1 MNTKELDGYLKFLS
15 EKQTAV
21 QESGFDVEDS
31 DLNPLLFP
39 FQKYCVKRA
48 LKVGRFA
55 MFEDCGLGKEQPYSE
70 PVLTPTG
77 FVEMGSLKVGDYVIS
92 ANGNKTKITNIY
104 EQGVKDVY
112 KVSFS
117 DGTYTRCG
125 LNHLW
130 NVRTL
135 NDCSR
140 NNDYRTMEL
149 KDIMADYVGV
159 RNDDKRYPDKT
170 RNVYKYS
177 IPVNGK
183 VSWDIAE
190 NITIHPY
197 LLGVIIGDGSI
208 SQRGVKISKPNKSIH
223 DKLLTLDLRGDV
235 VSDFYKDGMSY
246 SVHNEVTNKTSWTQK
261 ELEKLN
267 LMGHKSIDKFIPSN
281 YLYAS
286 VESREEL
293 LQGLI
298 DTDGHL
304 VKGGSVIEYSTASE
318 RLMNDVSFLA
328 RSLGYMV
335 RVKKRMSYYDKDG
348 ERFPNFRVYLYKNC
362 RKLKNIVNIEK
373 EGQEKQRCIYV
384 EDSSHLYL
392 TRDFIVTHNTVQQL
406 EWAQQVVNH
415 INKPV
420 LILAPLGVIGQT
432 IKEGVHFGYNVTEIA
447 LTTFDQDLAAGIYIT
462 NYDNMDNIDAY
473 LFGGVVLD
481 ESSILKN
488 FAGKTRTALIEDFK
502 NTPYKLC
509 CTATP
514 SPNDTTE
521 LCNHAEFLNIMT
533 RNEMLAMYF
542 VHDGGSTSDWRLK
555 GHAQQ
560 DFWNFV
566 STWAVMLSKPS
577 DIGFSD
583 DGYILPPMNVIEDYI
598 VTEKKDNGALFNDMA
613 VSATD
618 FHKELRRT
626 IKQRLERVAEIVN
639 ASSENWII
647 WIGQDEEGK
656 VLRELIPDAVEVKG
670 SDSKQYKK
678 DKLLGFANNEFRVLI
693 TKLKI
698 ASFGLNYQNCR
709 NQMFASLDFSFEAT
723 YQGIRR
729 SYRFGQK
736 DEVNIHIITLDTMQN
751 VKSSFEEKQKQFLE
765 MQKSM
770 TEAMCRNINN
780 QIKLKKMEVDN
791 KYQSKNCDI
800 RLGDCVQ
807 LIQNVPDESI
817 GFSIF
822 SPPFAEL
829 YTYSDKLEDM
839 GNSKDYKE
847 FFTAFKYLVKELY
860 RVLWSGRN
868 VAVHCMD
875 LPIQKGKEGY
885 IGLRD
890 FSGMI
895 LEAFQEVGFIY
906 HSRVTIW
913 KNPVTEMQ
921 RTKALG
927 LLHKQVKKDAAMSRV
942 GIPDY
947 LMVFRKEGE
956 HEHPVHCDIS
966 VDTWQKYASPVWM
979 DIDYSKTL
987 NGIKGRDE
995 NDEKHICLAKGSLIL
1010 TKRGYIP
1017 IENVVVG
1024 DETLTHTGK
1033 WRKVLVTKKTG
1044 INKECVKVK
1053 AKGVPNLIC
1062 TPNHKIYSRDR
1073 IIRGKKRIL
1082 VSEIQWN
1089 EASTLSGKYVNQKLP
1104 PVVDS
1109 PISNQEWWIIGRW
1122 CADGHVDCRGHQ
1134 FFVSIGDN
1142 KLDYFMTK
1150 VASYYIGSMSH
1161 KNGCTQIGLKNLSDN
1176 AREMIK
1182 KIGFGAAN
1190 KVLPYEA
1197 ISLDKG
1203 KSQSLFDGYLS
1214 GDGYNHGNKIMFTS
1228 ISRALL
1234 LGFNIVAQR
1243 VYGKTMAIYAGR
1255 GERTSTIEGREVHC
1269 NQEWIGV
1276 LSLKNQFGKVDN
1288 EGYWQPVK
1296 EVEDGYAS
1304 DVYNITV
1311 DEDHSYTAEGCIVK
1325 NCPLQLETIERAITL
1340 WSNKGDKVL
1349 TPFLGIGSE
1358 VYQSIKM
1365 GRFGVGFELKDSYF
1379 NEAVK
1384 NCKAAEADTNAPT
1397 LFDM

>member
-31 DLNPLLFP
+31 DLNPQLFQ

-117 DGTYTRCG
+117 DGTYARCG

-149 KDIMADYVGV
+149 KDIMADYVVV

-183 VSWDIAE
+183 VSWDIVE

-197 LLGVIIGDGSI
+197 LLGVILGDGSI

-223 DKLLTLDLRGDV
+223 DKLLTLDLHGDV

-286 VESREEL
+286 VDSREEL

-304 VKGGSVIEYSTASE
+304 VKDGNVIEYSTASE

-335 RVKKRMSYYDKDG
+335 RVKKRMSYYDKNG

-373 EGQEKQRCIYV
+373 VGQEKQRCIYV

-432 IKEGVHFGYNVTEIA
+432 IKEGVHFGYKVIDIA

-560 DFWNFV
+560 DFWDFV

-598 VTEKKDNGALFNDMA
+598 VTEKKDNGALFNDIA

-678 DKLLGFANNEFRVLI
+678 DKLLGFANNEFRVLV

-780 QIKLKKMEVDN
+780 KIKLKKMEVDN

-995 NDEKHICLAKGSLIL
+995 NDEKHICLAKGTLVL

-1073 IIRGKKRIL
+1073 VLKGKKHTL

-1134 FFVSIGDN
+1134 FFVSIGNN
-1142 KLDYFMTK
+1142 KLDDFLDKADGYVGAMYAK
-1150 VASYYIGSMSH
+1150 E
-1161 KNGCTQIGLKNLSDN
+1161 GCTQIGLKNLSDD

-1197 ISLDKG
+1197 ISLDKE
-1203 KSQSLFDGYLS
+1203 KSRSLLDGYLS
-1214 GDGYNHGNKIMFTS
+1214 GDGCNCRGRILFSS

-1234 LGFNIVAQR
+1234 LGLNIVVQR

-1255 GERTSTIEGREVHC
+1255 GERTSVIEGREVHC
-1269 NQEWIGV
+1269 HQEWVGA
-1276 LSLKNQFGKVDN
+1276 LGLKHQFGKVDD

-1296 EVEDGYAS
+1296 EVEYGYTS

-1384 NCKAAEADTNAPT
+1384 NCKAAEADTNAPK

>member
-15 EKQTAV
+15 EKQTSV
-21 QESGFDVEDS
+21 QESGFDVEES

-140 NNDYRTMEL
+140 NKDYRTIEL
-149 KDIMADYVGV
+149 KDIMADYIGV
-159 RNDDKRYPDKT
+159 RNDDKRYPNKP

-177 IPVNGK
+177 IPVNEK
-183 VSWDIAE
+183 VSWDVAE

-197 LLGVIIGDGSI
+197 LLGVILGDGGI
-208 SQRGVKISKPNKSIH
+208 SQRSVIISKPNKVIH
-223 DKLLTLDLRGDV
+223 DKLRTLDLHGDIV
-235 VSDFYKDGMSY
+235 TDFHKDGLSY
-246 SVHNEVTNKTSWTQK
+246 NIRNKENIKASWTKK

-286 VESREEL
+286 IESREEL

-304 VKGGSVIEYSTASE
+304 VKGGNVIEYSTASE

-335 RVKKRMSYYDKDG
+335 RVKKRMSYYDKNG
-348 ERFPNFRVYLYKNC
+348 ERFPNFRVYIYKNC

-373 EGQEKQRCIYV
+373 VGQEKQRCIYV

-432 IKEGVHFGYNVTEIA
+432 IKEGVHFGYKVTEIA
-447 LTTFDQDLAAGIYIT
+447 LTTFDQDLADGIYIT
-462 NYDNMDNIDAY
+462 NYDNMDNIDSY

-560 DFWNFV
+560 DFWDFV

-678 DKLLGFANNEFRVLI
+678 DKLLGFANNEFRVLV

-751 VKSSFEEKQKQFLE
+751 VKSSFEEKQKKFIE

-995 NDEKHICLAKGSLIL
+995 NDEKHICLAKGSLVL

-1073 IIRGKKRIL
+1073 VLKGKNHIL

-1122 CADGHVDCRGHQ
+1122 CADGHVDCRGRQ
-1134 FFVSIGDN
+1134 FFVSIGNN
-1142 KLDYFMTK
+1142 KLDDFLDK
-1150 VASYYIGSMSH
+1150 ADGYIGAMYS
-1161 KNGCTQIGLKNLSDN
+1161 KEGCTQIGLKNLSDD

-1197 ISLDKG
+1197 ISLDKE
-1203 KSQSLFDGYLS
+1203 KSRSLLDGYLS
-1214 GDGYNHGNKIMFTS
+1214 GDGCNCRGKILFSS

-1234 LGFNIVAQR
+1234 LGLNIVVQR

-1255 GERTSTIEGREVHC
+1255 CERTSVIEGREVHC
-1269 NQEWIGV
+1269 HQEWVG
-1276 LSLKNQFGKVDN
+1276 SLGLKHQFGKVDD

-1296 EVEDGYAS
+1296 EVEYGYTS

-1325 NCPLQLETIERAITL
+1325 NCPLQLDTIERAITL

-1365 GRFGVGFELKDSYF
+1365 GRFGVGFELKESYF